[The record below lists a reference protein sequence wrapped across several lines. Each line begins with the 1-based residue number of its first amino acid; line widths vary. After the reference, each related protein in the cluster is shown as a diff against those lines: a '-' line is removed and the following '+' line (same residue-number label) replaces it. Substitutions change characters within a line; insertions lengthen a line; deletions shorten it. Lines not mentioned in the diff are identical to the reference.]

1 MKENLET
8 VGGPNLAKLRQQK
21 LSLSGKVGVLCKLDE
36 ELLEM
41 IEEDEL
47 EHEVEQA
54 DVIQERI
61 SLCVIDIDQ
70 ALKDA
75 SDGASRS
82 GSTVAPSVDVAAVAV
97 PTTVSIT
104 HALTTAVATPT
115 VTTGAVTIT
124 TASGIPTTGITT
136 PSTGS
141 GSAILTAATASHV
154 DPLPIH
160 THVRLPKLSIKKFS
174 GDLTKWVTFWDS
186 FNSSIHENQTLSS
199 IDKFNY
205 LNSYLESEAANAIS
219 GLTLTAVNY
228 EEAVATLKRR
238 FGNKQLIVNRHMD
251 LLLHLDTVASQ
262 HNLKGLRHLFDIV
275 ESNVRGL
282 RALGVP
288 SDSYGGL
295 LSSILINKLPPE
307 LRLIVSRELSEAD
320 WDLDKILR
328 IIESGS

>member
-1 MKENLET
+1 MAEEEALIRKRKVRSAHRGSVTRIIGQVKENLET
-8 VGGPNLAKLRQQK
+8 VDGPNLAKLRQQK

-36 ELLEM
+36 ELLDM
-41 IEEDEL
+41 IKEDEL

-75 SDGASRS
+75 SDDANRS

-97 PTTVSIT
+97 PTTASVT

-115 VTTGAVTIT
+115 VTTGSVTIT
-124 TASGIPTTGITT
+124 TASATGITT
-136 PSTGS
+136 PSTRS
-141 GSAILTAATASHV
+141 GSAILTAATAPHI

-160 THVRLPKLSIKKFS
+160 THVRLPKLRS
-174 GDLTKWVTFWDS
+174 LVVTLPNGLPFGIRS
-186 FNSSIHENQTLSS
+186 TPPYMKTEPSRVSTNL
-199 IDKFNY
+199 NY

-262 HNLKGLRHLFDIV
+262 HNLKALRHLFDIV

-282 RALGVP
+282 RALGAIFHP
-288 SDSYGGL
+288 D
-295 LSSILINKLPPE
+295 
-307 LRLIVSRELSEAD
+307 
-320 WDLDKILR
+320 
-328 IIESGS
+328 